1 MKKSKLFPQMQ
12 FLVEKVKRLY
22 GSGRFGAIT
31 LDIDGKR
38 INGKEVKELKFEKNQ
53 ISFKFEDVTYSIPYC
68 ELLDVKRLRTRKYLF
83 YVTMKNDG
91 KAIGPANESAP
102 VNEEVKDL
110 PEGLNQD
117 SSLNSENNVSADEVN
132 QALAADEIKDFI
144 DGQELP
150 KDFAENIEIQE
161 GDEFQEVSKEEVQ
174 EELKKTE
181 KKSKKVKGE

>member
-12 FLVEKVKRLY
+12 FLVEKVKKLY

-38 INGKEVKELKFEKNQ
+38 INGKEAKELKFEKDQ

-91 KAIGPANESAP
+91 KAVGPAND
-102 VNEEVKDL
+102 EVKDL
-110 PEGLNQD
+110 PEGLNLD
-117 SSLNSENNVSADEVN
+117 SAPTKEEKVSHEEVN
-132 QALAADEIKDFI
+132 KALEADK
-144 DGQELP
+144 LP
-150 KDFAENIEIQE
+150 SET
-161 GDEFQEVSKEEVQ
+161 SEET
-174 EELKKTE
+174 KTE
-181 KKSKKVKGE
+181 KKSKKAKGE